1 MKTLKGR
8 RSWVTWLVLLLGM
21 TLPTVAGLAQEPDQE
36 KDQAKAEEKKDKKK
50 KKKDLPLEPTRK
62 IEFTTDEATWLS
74 LDLSPDGQ
82 TIIFELLGDLYTLPI
97 EGGQATRITSGMA
110 FDSQPRYSPDGQW
123 IAFISDRDGADNLWI
138 AKADGSNSKQLSKDK
153 KAEFASPVWT
163 PEGDYVIV
171 SRTVWGLNTFELWM
185 HHIQG
190 GAGVQI
196 TKAKAGA
203 DTPTRQRHNAVG
215 VAASPDGRYLYYARR
230 RGGFQYNASFPLWQ
244 IAR

>member
-1 MKTLKGR
+1 MKRMRHSSGWT
-8 RSWVTWLVLLLGM
+8 VLLLAW
-21 TLPTVAGLAQEPDQE
+21 LALSLSVAGLAQEPDQE
-36 KDQAKAEEKKDKKK
+36 KDQAKAEEKKDKKKKK

-138 AKADGSNSKQLSKDK
+138 AKADGSNPKQLSKDK

-163 PEGDYVIV
+163 PEGDYVVV
-171 SRTVWGLNTFELWM
+171 SRTAWGLNTFELWM

-190 GAGVQI
+190 GVGVQI
-196 TKAKAGA
+196 TKANA
-203 DTPTRQRHNAVG
+203 D
-215 VAASPDGRYLYYARR
+215 AAYPA
-230 RGGFQYNASFPLWQ
+230 P
-244 IAR
+244 